1 MACLKLSRGPDFI
14 VKSVDNENQTC
25 LQMPGE
31 LQIQI
36 RSCLCCFRSLMY
48 VSPFGGEELRQKLG
62 SFKLAAVTTTVVHE
76 IQLFEFL
83 CVT

>member
-14 VKSVDNENQTC
+14 VESMDNKNQTC
-25 LQMPGE
+25 LQVPGE

-62 SFKLAAVTTTVVHE
+62 SFELVAAATMVPE
-76 IQLFEFL
+76 IWLFEFPYL
-83 CVT
+83 L